1 MHCLI
6 YGTSDLLTPIHA
18 ARLVY
23 TYFKHRKD
31 LDEVLESN
39 GRVVNRH
46 SFLKLLALGLFDAVI
61 TLPLAII
68 NLVQGLLQTK
78 ADGFWPGWNVAHADL
93 SAIPTVTS
101 QEWHSSGAWT
111 IFTIRFDQWINPIFA
126 VVFFLL
132 FGLTKQKRAW
142 YKGLFWMSIKP
153 FGVKPCIH
161 PIDSTIVF
169 VPGPM
174 SNDQPQIDNT
184 VTWTAS
190 V

>member
-1 MHCLI
+1 MVLCKHRGHNHDTPAPLTSLIQDYIVQGARFQLFEEFGCANATVSFSLSVLMLGTANLLLPLASLALYSRMHCLI

-78 ADGFWPGWNVAHADL
+78 ADGLWPGWNVAHADL

-101 QEWHSSGAWT
+101 KNGTHLEPG
-111 IFTIRFDQWINPIFA
+111 RFS
-126 VVFFLL
+126 
-132 FGLTKQKRAW
+132 R
-142 YKGLFWMSIKP
+142 
-153 FGVKPCIH
+153 
-161 PIDSTIVF
+161 
-169 VPGPM
+169 
-174 SNDQPQIDNT
+174 
-184 VTWTAS
+184 
-190 V
+190 